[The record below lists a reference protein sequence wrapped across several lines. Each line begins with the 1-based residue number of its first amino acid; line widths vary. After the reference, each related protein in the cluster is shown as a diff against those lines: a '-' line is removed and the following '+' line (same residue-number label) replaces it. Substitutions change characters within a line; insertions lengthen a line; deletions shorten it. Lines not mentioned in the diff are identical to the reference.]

1 MASVRD
7 ELHASLRREARKLL
21 EEAGAMAE
29 PSKRRAHL
37 VRAFSLV
44 QQAEAYRNLLLGHPP
59 ASVAAL
65 VPAEQMARQGQES
78 TRRAPAMA
86 KRPV

>member
-29 PSKRRAHL
+29 PAKRRAHL
-37 VRAFSLV
+37 VRAYSLV
-44 QQAEAYRNLLLGHPP
+44 QQAESYRNLLQDH
-59 ASVAAL
+59 
-65 VPAEQMARQGQES
+65 
-78 TRRAPAMA
+78 APAA
-86 KRPV
+86 AASLASAENLVR